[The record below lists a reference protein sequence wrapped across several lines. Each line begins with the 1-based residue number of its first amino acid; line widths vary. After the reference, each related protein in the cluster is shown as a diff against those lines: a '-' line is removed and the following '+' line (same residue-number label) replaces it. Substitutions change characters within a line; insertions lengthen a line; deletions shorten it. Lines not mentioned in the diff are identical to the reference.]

1 MSNDTIIFDWKATPD
16 QVIAEVNRVLR
27 ENDVNGEFVDIDD
40 GSDQYLFEYKEDEFE
55 DWGSIGP
62 PS

>member
-1 MSNDTIIFDWKATPD
+1 MNIIVDWKATPD

-27 ENDVNGEFVDIDD
+27 ENGVAAEFVDIDD
-40 GSDQYLFEYKEDEFE
+40 GSDQYLFEYQEDEFE

-62 PS
+62 PT